1 MDAYVLVVSDG
12 ETDRPIGLTR
22 GRAYGIGRYR
32 DNDIILRG
40 RHVSRHHAV
49 IFSDEQGWKI
59 RDNGSANGTLVNGTR
74 ITEPVLLADKARI
87 VVGDVELH
95 FGLGRPPENLL
106 EDKQLMQAD
115 SCEVLQTVAFRPDA
129 LDALYRFMSG
139 VMNALQPQDAI
150 TVALDTIHRLTRA
163 DVVGFLGVGL
173 EDELLPRVVLP
184 QSARREYRLSKRL
197 TAQVKESR
205 RSIWLQSDRT
215 TLELDHME
223 SLVGFED
230 AICVPLL
237 HGELL
242 IGALHV
248 YQQGR
253 SFQALDVRLCEI
265 VATHLASALR
275 LRRLL
280 AQYEEE
286 NLRLRTRATPV
297 SQQLVGSSRA
307 MQQLRDRIAKA
318 AANLSTV
325 LIVGETGV
333 GKELVATEIHRL
345 SPRRDGPLVTM
356 NCGGLTP
363 ELVQS
368 ALCGHRRGA
377 FTGAE
382 SDKKGYLLRADGG
395 ILFLDEIGEL
405 PEVGQTHFL
414 RVLEGKPFTP
424 VGADEEITADV
435 RFIAATNRD
444 LEKAVREGRFRHDL
458 YYRLNRVQIR
468 VPPLRER
475 REDIPE
481 LVSYFLSRLQEADG
495 RSFRVTPQAL
505 ARLQEY
511 DWPGNVR
518 QLFGVLESAC
528 CFLEGDT
535 IDLEHLCLERERK
548 TTSGTSG
555 QLPTC
560 NLEELRRLA
569 VAQAMCEAK
578 GNTTR
583 AAELLG
589 VSRST
594 LLSWRNKTPDEQP

>member
-1 MDAYVLVVSDG
+1 MEAYLLVLGDG
-12 ETDRPIGLTR
+12 GPEQPIVLNRQKT
-22 GRAYGIGRYR
+22 YGIGRHR
-32 DNDIILRG
+32 DNEIVLRG

-49 IFSDEQGWKI
+49 IFYDKEGWKI
-59 RDNGSANGTLVNGTR
+59 RDNGSANGTLVNGER
-74 ITEPVLLADKARI
+74 VVEPFSLHDQAQI
-87 VVGDVELH
+87 IVGDIELQ
-95 FGLGRPPENLL
+95 FGLGDAADRVRGHPA
-106 EDKQLMQAD
+106 QSATD
-115 SCEVLQTVAFRPDA
+115 SCEILQTVAFRPDA

-139 VMNALQPQDAI
+139 AMTAPQPRDAI
-150 TVALDTIHRLTRA
+150 TSALETIHRLVRA
-163 DVVGFLGVGL
+163 DVVGFLALGL
-173 EDELLPRVVLP
+173 EDELLPRIVLP
-184 QSARREYRLSKRL
+184 ESARREYRLSKRL

-205 RSIWLQSDRT
+205 RSIWLQCERT
-215 TLELDHME
+215 TLELGHIE

-237 HGELL
+237 SGDAL

-253 SFQALDVRLCEI
+253 SFQPLDVRMCEI

-275 LRRLL
+275 LRRMLD
-280 AQYEEE
+280 QYEEE
-286 NLRLRTRATPV
+286 NLRLRRQATPI
-297 SQQLVGSSRA
+297 SQELIGSSRA
-307 MQQLRDRIAKA
+307 MQQLRERIVRAAKD
-318 AANLSTV
+318 LSTV
-325 LIVGETGV
+325 LILGETGV
-333 GKELVATEIHRL
+333 GKELVATAIHRL

-368 ALCGHRRGA
+368 ALCGHRRGG
-377 FTGAE
+377 FTGAD

-395 ILFLDEIGEL
+395 VLFLDEIGEL

-414 RVLEGKPFTP
+414 RILEGKPFTP

-444 LEKAVREGRFRHDL
+444 LEQAVRENRFRQDL

-481 LVSYFLSRLQEADG
+481 LVSYYLGRLQEATG
-495 RSFRVTPQAL
+495 RSLRITPQAV

-511 DWPGNVR
+511 HWPGNVR
-518 QLFGVLESAC
+518 QLFGVLDSAS
-528 CFLEGDT
+528 CFLEGDVL
-535 IDLEHLCLERERK
+535 DVEHLCIERDRK
-548 TTSGTSG
+548 SSAGSTT
-555 QLPTC
+555 LPTC
-560 NLEELRRLA
+560 NLEDLRRLA
-569 VAQAMCEAK
+569 VAQAMAEAR
-578 GNTTR
+578 GNATR

-594 LLSWRNKTPDEQP
+594 LLSWRTKSADERP